1 MSENKNKY
9 PILTKINSPADLK
22 ALPESVMPEL
32 CFEIRRFLVENVR
45 VTGGHLASNLGVVE
59 LTVAMHRVFSSP
71 CDRYFTLDDK
81 IRLALDTM
89 MKAYD
94 IPEDD
99 RKATLEKVL
108 AKDYEQMARDM
119 FDKFVKRLDNDIEK
133 NE

>member
-1 MSENKNKY
+1 MGRIACPVCGEKSN
-9 PILTKINSPADLK
+9 IKI
-22 ALPESVMPEL
+22 
-32 CFEIRRFLVENVR
+32 
-45 VTGGHLASNLGVVE
+45 
-59 LTVAMHRVFSSP
+59 
-71 CDRYFTLDDK
+71 DK

-94 IPEDD
+94 IPKDD
-99 RKATLEKVL
+99 RKAAIEKVL